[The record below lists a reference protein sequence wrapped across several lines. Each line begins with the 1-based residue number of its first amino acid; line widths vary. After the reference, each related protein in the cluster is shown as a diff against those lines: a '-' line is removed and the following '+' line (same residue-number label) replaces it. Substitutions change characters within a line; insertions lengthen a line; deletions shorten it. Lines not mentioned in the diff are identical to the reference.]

1 LYCVFICINKGKQG
15 YYIYLSNDSAHIYEM
30 SNQQT
35 NEAVK
40 KRKALGEETKHRVLE
55 KILECEPKGISTKD
69 LVKAT
74 SRNRRTISGICQDY
88 ENKGLVKKASKK
100 GKYHLTSKAKRIDN
114 PTVGSFLILW
124 SMISGL
130 PFELGDVAMSSSMD
144 FVNTKRVQQIL
155 NSQKHPNKTKQK
167 EALGK
172 FLLFEFAL
180 RVGAS
185 ILYIMIQ
192 SMKYA
197 DPSLHMGES
206 MNISESMKNDLISS
220 RYNGINPAYFKIMFE
235 ELLLI
240 LEHRLWK
247 EYDFPHESPRVPPD
261 IPGDEKMDSVKD
273 DIYSRVDSKY
283 ENLQQRLMKERLDE
297 MEKMFKNTFP
307 KIIESMQD
315 LGFDMVY
322 EPGLSEE
329 ERMEKEDPNH
339 VKCEGEL
346 GRARLDPRGRMA
358 RRCPKCKRWIP
369 VEKSNMGGLQ
379 S

>member
-1 LYCVFICINKGKQG
+1 
-15 YYIYLSNDSAHIYEM
+15 LSDD
-30 SNQQT
+30 QT
-35 NEAVK
+35 GEALR
-40 KRKALGEETKHRVLE
+40 KRREVGEETRQRVLV
-55 KILECEPKGISTKD
+55 KILESEPKGMSTKD

-74 SRNRRTISGICQDY
+74 GRNRRTIQGICSNY
-88 ENKGLVKKASKK
+88 ESKGLLKKTNKK
-100 GKYHLTSKAKRIDN
+100 GKYHLTSKAKLIDD
-114 PTVGSFLILW
+114 PSVGSFLVLW
-124 SMISGL
+124 NMISGL

-155 NSQKHPNKTKQK
+155 NSQKRPNKSKQK

-197 DPSLHMGES
+197 DPSLRIGES
-206 MNISESMKNDLISS
+206 TSISESMKDQLVSS
-220 RYNGINPAYFKIMFE
+220 RYRGINPTYFKVMFE

-247 EYDFPHESPRVPPD
+247 EYSFPHESFRIPPP
-261 IPGDEKMDSVKD
+261 IPEDEKMDSVKD

-283 ENLQQRLMKERLDE
+283 ENFQKRLLKERFEE
-297 MEKMFKNTFP
+297 MERMYKNTFP
-307 KIIESMQD
+307 KIIESIQN
-315 LGFDMVY
+315 LGYDMVY
-322 EPGLSEE
+322 DPGLAEL

-346 GRARLDPRGRMA
+346 SKVRLDPSGRMA
-358 RRCPKCKRWIP
+358 KRCLKCKRWIP
-369 VEKSNMGGLQ
+369 VEKNM
-379 S
+379 